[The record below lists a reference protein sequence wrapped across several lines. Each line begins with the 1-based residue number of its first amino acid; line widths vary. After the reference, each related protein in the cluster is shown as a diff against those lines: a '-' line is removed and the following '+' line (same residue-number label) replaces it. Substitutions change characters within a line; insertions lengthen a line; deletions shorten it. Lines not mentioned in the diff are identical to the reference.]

1 MSLQGW
7 TSTPFSSQGPR
18 AHPCTAG
25 APLPHRQLTR
35 WAWSGPGAALG
46 TKVAWRT
53 EVSCD
58 PISGVWDSCCL
69 SAMEPC
75 PARPRHSHQTRQE
88 AVRACRR
95 EGKTGSPVMGRGEIG
110 DPPPTPA
117 SKYVLQS
124 TAKASPSKPGLSSA
138 LPGQRGCGLIWLW
151 WGMSLSPYL
160 AHRVCSLTAGHP
172 LSVACRC
179 LWGRGTQKQ
188 KMWTQGSNGLQ
199 DTPSPLQRRC
209 LLGRRNYRKDK
220 WGGGGS
226 QVSVAPPA

>member
-110 DPPPTPA
+110 DPPPHPSQQICIA
-117 SKYVLQS
+117 VYGQSIPIQARPEFCPPRSERMWPNMAVVGYV
-124 TAKASPSKPGLSSA
+124 PVP
-138 LPGQRGCGLIWLW
+138 LPGSQSVQSDCWTPPLCGL
-151 WGMSLSPYL
+151 
-160 AHRVCSLTAGHP
+160 
-172 LSVACRC
+172 
-179 LWGRGTQKQ
+179 
-188 KMWTQGSNGLQ
+188 
-199 DTPSPLQRRC
+199 
-209 LLGRRNYRKDK
+209 
-220 WGGGGS
+220 
-226 QVSVAPPA
+226 